1 MEKLAVVIRIA
12 FRNLFASRLKTAI
25 VGGIILVGALLIVVG
40 TSFVGSIVGGMSRS
54 IIGSAAGDIQVYS
67 SKSKDELA
75 IWGQMGTDPD
85 LAALDDFSKVKATL
99 EKVPNVKAVVPMG
112 ISGAQVTGG
121 NTIDLALAD
130 LRDAVRKQKAG
141 DNSPQVTQTIAAEKA
156 HVQHIV
162 SVLQGDQKN
171 ISEIASA
178 ARATTAEEDAT
189 LAKAADP
196 AFWQSFDADA
206 YGHLEFLENKLAPLA
221 ADADLIYLR
230 YIGTD
235 LATFGK
241 SFDRMQIVDGTTVPQ
256 GQRGFLFAKKFYE
269 DQLKLKSARRLD
281 KIAEALDTNH
291 KTIAEDA
298 DLQRMVREN
307 QTQTRELALQ
317 LDDVKAKQM
326 VARLQALTGSKEA
339 DVEKL
344 LGDFF
349 KTDDANFHTRYRAF
363 YAQIAPLLDLYR
375 IRIGDT
381 LTIKSYTKSGFVK
394 NVNLKVY
401 GTFQF
406 KGLEKSDLAG
416 SLNLMDLKSFRDL
429 YGFLNPATEK
439 EMQAIEKEGGTR
451 QVDRKD
457 AEAELFGADAPPD
470 AAQPDAG
477 RTIVANA
484 TPGLTSGN
492 PENHPFAAALHDQ
505 ETSARAFSQS
515 ELEHG
520 AVLSAAVFLK
530 DPSQLRKTIPQI
542 EKAGTDAGL
551 SLKAVSWQQAAG
563 FIGQMVLLFWA
574 IFVTAAIV
582 IFVVA
587 VVIIN
592 NALVM
597 ATLERVRE
605 IGTLRAIGA
614 QKPFILGM
622 LVVEATVMG
631 VVFGAIGA
639 GIGLGIVELVH
650 AHGIGATADIMYFL
664 FSGPRFMPVLSVASL
679 FIAVAAMFVVS
690 AFSSGYPAWLAMRI
704 SPVNAMQTED

>member
-1 MEKLAVVIRIA
+1 MEKLAVVVRIA

-54 IIGSAAGDIQVYS
+54 IIGSAAGDVQVYS

-75 IWGQMGTDPD
+75 IWGQMGSDPD
-85 LAALDDFSKVKATL
+85 LAALDDFSKVKAAL
-99 EKVPNVKAVVPMG
+99 EKVPNVKSVVPMG

-121 NTIDLALAD
+121 NTIDLALGD
-130 LRDAVRKQKAG
+130 LRDAVRKLKAG
-141 DNSPQVTQTIAAEKA
+141 DTSPKVTQAIAAEKA
-156 HVQHIV
+156 HVRHIV
-162 SVLQGDQKN
+162 TVLQGDQKN
-171 ISEIASA
+171 RAEIVSDT
-178 ARATTAEEDAT
+178 RATNAEEDAV
-189 LAKAADP
+189 LAKASDP
-196 AFWQSFDADA
+196 AFWQSFDADPYA
-206 YGHLEFLENKLAPLA
+206 HLEFLENKLAPLA

-241 SFDRMQIVDGTTVPQ
+241 TFDRMEIVDGTTVPE
-256 GQRGFLFAKKFYE
+256 GQRGFLFAKMFYE
-269 DQLKLKSARRLD
+269 ENVKLKSARRLD
-281 KIAEALDTNH
+281 KIKEGIDLNH
-291 KTIAEDA
+291 KTIATDL

-307 QTQTRELALQ
+307 QSQTREIALQ
-317 LDDVKAKQM
+317 LDDVKAKEM
-326 VARLQALTGSKEA
+326 VARLQALTGSKETN
-339 DVEKL
+339 VEKL
-344 LGDFF
+344 LAEFF
-349 KTDDANFHTRYRAF
+349 KTDDANFHARYKAF
-363 YAQIAPLLDLYR
+363 YAQLAPLLDLYR

-406 KGLEKSDLAG
+406 KGLEKSALSG
-416 SLNLMDLKSFRDL
+416 SLSLMDLKSFRDL

-439 EMQAIEKEGGTR
+439 EMQAIEKEAGVR
-451 QVDRKD
+451 HVDRKD
-457 AEAELFGADAPPD
+457 AEAELFGADSEPAPPD
-470 AAQPDAG
+470 TG
-477 RTIVANA
+477 RDIVANA
-484 TPGLTSGN
+484 TPGLN
-492 PENHPFAAALHDQ
+492 AVDAQNAPAAAAIHDK
-505 ETSARAFSQS
+505 TVASAAFSQS

-530 DPSQLRKTIPQI
+530 DPSKLRQTLPQI
-542 EKAGTDAGL
+542 EKAGSDAGL

-622 LVVEATVMG
+622 LVVEAVVMG
-631 VVFGAIGA
+631 VVFGTLGAAAGAAIVSA
-639 GIGLGIVELVH
+639 VH

-664 FSGPRFMPVLSVASL
+664 FSGPRFQPLLSVPSL
-679 FIAVAAMFVVS
+679 FIAVGAMIVVS
-690 AFSSGYPAWLAMRI
+690 AFSSFYPAWLAMRI
-704 SPVNAMQTED
+704 SPVQAMQTED